1 MVTER
6 RAYPPIEGGQSL
18 AGAEPIPKRG
28 LFFCADL
35 AGFRTKNPGRI
46 LIFGP
51 IRTIILGWVFDRTI
65 LKAALC
71 HVLLHGL
78 D

>member
-18 AGAEPIPKRG
+18 AEVEPIPKRDPI
-28 LFFCADL
+28 FSADF
-35 AGFRTKNPGRI
+35 AGFRTNNPGLI

-51 IRTIILGWVFDRTI
+51 IRTIILGWVFHRTI

-71 HVLLHGL
+71 PVLLHGL